1 MPESMKNEESDMS
14 VFSHLLDVDPAALI
28 GRDPASL
35 IMDVLDGTTHDGL
48 GDEVRALSSLAASRA
63 IWLPAGPKRDLT
75 IDMAPLL
82 CSLAPDE
89 RGVDEVVHFIHG
101 WLVGLGDLAA
111 VAREM
116 DAASDRMFLVY
127 ERHGDIDLETLARIS
142 QDDCNAIV
150 DYDDLSDR
158 TTRVR
163 EIDGWSVILHVGA
176 RGNFLVSVQ
185 IDGRRVI
192 IGVGSL
198 DDDGGRTTAEP
209 EMPILVA

>member
-1 MPESMKNEESDMS
+1 MS
-14 VFSHLLDVDPAALI
+14 VFSHLLDVSPAALI

-35 IMDVLDGTTHDGL
+35 IMDVLDGTTHDDL
-48 GDEVRALSSLAASRA
+48 RDEVNALSALAASRA
-63 IWLPAGPKRDLT
+63 IGLPVGRARDLT

-89 RGVDEVVHFIHG
+89 RGVDEVIHFIHG
-101 WLVGLGDLAA
+101 WLTGLGDLAA

-116 DAASDRMFLVY
+116 HTAITMMRMICA
-127 ERHGDIDLETLARIS
+127 EHGDIDLETLSRIS

-150 DYDDLSDR
+150 EYDEIQDR

-163 EIDGWSVILHVGA
+163 VLDDWSIILHVGEN
-176 RGNFLVSVQ
+176 GNFLVSIQ
-185 IDGRRVI
+185 IDDRRVI
-192 IGVGSL
+192 VGVGTI
-198 DDDGGRTTAEP
+198 DQGGGRARTTP